1 MAIDQRL
8 LKKHGLTEEYLK
20 RFNNIADIE
29 NYLNIILDVVDKGDF
44 PFAQAENEKSQHEQA
59 AFQRLIEACQKN
71 ENVRAVWEKQ
81 KAIIQPPSRHL
92 YNIEDNRSIR
102 NRTSEEQQRLYSS
115 FAHWL
120 CEQDIVDLATDM
132 EIQRK
137 LSALGYTQETIA
149 ENLRLRREDFNNDNH
164 KNQFYIV
171 TSRSVTRN
179 ILTQGS
185 HWMPIKVNIINK
197 DTISLEM
204 ELNQHDDATQQQE
217 DEQFLTQCA
226 QTAGFTHIQCTTPTT
241 STQSDPW
248 SCGYRAIKKV
258 AQWESQYGSSNSVVS
273 ALNRTVDNSA
283 ELNYQ
288 IFKTLAPNI
297 TQVSQKTAIRDKT
310 PERNF
315 TMFKAA
321 KSEVLHQLE
330 TNTQLQQ
337 HIEKK
342 ALELKGKSNLSDK
355 ELAYIFQA
363 EEIKEFKEFKK
374 LRNN

>member
-8 LKKHGLTEEYLK
+8 LKKHGLTEEYLR
-20 RFNNIADIE
+20 RFNNIDNID
-29 NYLNIILDVVDKGDF
+29 NYLNIILEVVDTGDF
-44 PFAQAENEKSQHEQA
+44 PFAQKEDDMSEDYKH
-59 AFQRLIEACQKN
+59 AFKRLIAACPNQ

-120 CEQDIVDLATDM
+120 CEQDIVDLATYM
-132 EIQRK
+132 EIQPK

-149 ENLRLRREDFNNDNH
+149 ENLHLRRVDFNNDNH

-185 HWMPIKVNIINK
+185 HWMPIKVNIINE

-217 DEQFLTQCA
+217 YKQFLTQCA
-226 QTAGFTHIQCTTPTT
+226 QTAGFTNIQCTTPTT
-241 STQSDPW
+241 STQSDAW

-258 AQWESQYGSSNSVVS
+258 AQWEHQSDSSNSVVS
-273 ALNRTVDNSA
+273 ALNSTVDDSA
-283 ELNYQ
+283 ALNYQ

-310 PERNF
+310 PESKF

-321 KSEVLHQLE
+321 KSQVLHQLE

-337 HIEKK
+337 HIEEK
-342 ALELKGKSNLSDK
+342 ALELKGKSKSNLSDE
-355 ELAYIFQA
+355 ELAYILQA
-363 EEIKEFKEFKK
+363 EEIKEFKN